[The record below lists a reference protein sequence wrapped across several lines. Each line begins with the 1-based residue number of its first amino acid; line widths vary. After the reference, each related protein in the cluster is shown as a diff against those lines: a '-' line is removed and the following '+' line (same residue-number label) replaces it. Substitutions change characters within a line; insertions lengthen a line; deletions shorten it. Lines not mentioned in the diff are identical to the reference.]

1 MTKTELN
8 ALLATP
14 LTASKLKKTPL
25 AELQAMVEAQKPKA
39 ERKPR
44 ALAPRVMVQPSGDVK
59 AVREGS
65 KKHLLLAALECGA
78 TIEEL
83 MAATGWN
90 RATVQSSF
98 RIDVASTGFGVERR
112 DDQRYYL
119 LFPAGVK
126 RIPVATADVSRA
138 AAVAACR

>member
-14 LTASKLKKTPL
+14 LSASKLKKTPL
-25 AELQAMVEAQKPKA
+25 VELQAMVEAQKPKA

-44 ALAPRVMVQPSGDVK
+44 TLAPRVMVEPSGEIK
-59 AVREGS
+59 AVRDGS
-65 KKHLLLAALECGA
+65 KKHALLAALERGA

-83 MAATGWN
+83 MAATGWI
-90 RATVQSSF
+90 RATVQSAF
-98 RIDVASTGFGVERR
+98 RVDVASTGFGCERR
-112 DDQRYYL
+112 EDSRYYL

-126 RIPVATADVSRA
+126 RIPVMTADVSRA
-138 AAVAACR
+138 AAVAGCR